1 MRFLITAVGCLFL
14 LVPIILL
21 FFLHADVA
29 KLVTIICSLVSF
41 STVTAAFTSAKNW
54 EVVAASVA
62 YVHCILHI
70 CRGCY
75 RQSLKLTN
83 RLDMLQCS

>member
-1 MRFLITAVGCLFL
+1 VESLKLMTVSTTKIRRLMRVLITSVGCLFL

-21 FFLHADVA
+21 FFFQSDIA
-29 KLVTIICSLVSF
+29 KLVTIICSLIAF

-62 YVHCILHI
+62 
-70 CRGCY
+70 
-75 RQSLKLTN
+75 
-83 RLDMLQCS
+83 